1 MNPLLTIVLSISG
14 AILSSLLT
22 IYLTHYHFWKYQ
34 RLGELRLKALDEVN
48 RLLSDFIS
56 DYMADRENYVADREW
71 HKSFQANSAKVK
83 ALFSA
88 ETFQSFKKVEEMVGH
103 NLGPRNRTVN
113 DFIEARDIALRSLY
127 EEVGVLSR
135 KLRS

>member
-34 RLGELRLKALDEVN
+34 RRGELRLKAIDEVN

-56 DYMADRENYVADREW
+56 DYMADSENYVPDREW
-71 HKSFQANSAKVK
+71 FKSFQANSAKVK

-88 ETFQSFKKVEEMVGH
+88 ETFQSFKNVEVMVGP
-103 NLGPRNRTVN
+103 NLGPSFRNQTVS

-127 EEVGVLSR
+127 EEVGVLS
-135 KLRS
+135 